1 MSVNDQSSSA
11 VLKVDR
17 DYMPAFRYAFG
28 ITLIMGYAMA
38 FGGDLSY
45 IVPFLSLNF
54 LAPGTKMPSLSKG
67 AGFVFIVAVTSI
79 AGFLFTSFFYNYT
92 WVYIPLLGLI
102 LFYMFYTTRLS
113 FVTKLFMLI
122 ALLAFPVPSSGL
134 DPVTWAYAITNTLVA
149 GSIFSILVVWFVYSL
164 FPDKQAIKTKGGDSA
179 APTKHIMDSRERFN
193 NALNIF
199 IITFPVVLL
208 FIFFQWGDALL
219 VLIYIVVLSTLQEAS
234 HNAGK
239 AIIIG
244 NLIGGL
250 ATIIF
255 YELIII
261 APNYLFFLLL
271 LLGTALFFAGK
282 IFSGKPESSLYKTG
296 FSALVLIIGGVST
309 GTDAA
314 GSEISKRIVQ
324 VMIAVLYVVVVLFV
338 TKTFKAVKRKNESTA
353 KAGY

>member
-1 MSVNDQSSSA
+1 MSVSNQSSLA
-11 VLKVDR
+11 VLEVDR

-28 ITLIMGYAMA
+28 ITLIMGYATA

-45 IVPFLSLNF
+45 IVPYLSLNF
-54 LAPGTKMPSLSKG
+54 LAPGAKMPSLSKG
-67 AGFVFIVAVTSI
+67 AGFVIIVAVTSI
-79 AGFLFTSFFYNYT
+79 AGFAFTSFFYNYT

-149 GSIFSILVVWFVYSL
+149 GSVFSILVVWFVYLL
-164 FPDKQAIKTKGGDSA
+164 FPDKPVVETKGKTSA
-179 APTKHIMDSRERFN
+179 APSKQVLDSRERFN
-193 NALNIF
+193 NALSVF

-208 FIFFQWGDALL
+208 FIFFQWDNALL
-219 VLIYIVVLSTLQEAS
+219 VLIYIVVLSTMQKAS
-234 HNAGK
+234 HTAGK

-271 LLGTALFFAGK
+271 LLGTALLFAGK
-282 IFSGKPESSLYKTG
+282 IFSGKPEAPLYKTG

-314 GSEISKRIVQ
+314 GSEISERIVQ
-324 VMIAVLYVVVVLFV
+324 VMIAVLYVVVALIVSEA
-338 TKTFKAVKRKNESTA
+338 FKSVKRKNESTA